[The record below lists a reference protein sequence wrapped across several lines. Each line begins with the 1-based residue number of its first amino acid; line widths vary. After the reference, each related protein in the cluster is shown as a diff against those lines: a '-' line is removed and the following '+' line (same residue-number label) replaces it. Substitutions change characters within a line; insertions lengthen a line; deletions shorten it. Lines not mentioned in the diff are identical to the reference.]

1 MQIYYRIQLVPILLK
16 RRLFP
21 ISIYNQLIINYRIIL
36 INISSISIEILKM
49 FNYKNTRLH
58 NELTVFNCQF
68 A

>member
-36 INISSISIEILKM
+36 INISSISIKILKI
-49 FNYKNTRLH
+49 FNYKNARLH
-58 NELTVFNCQF
+58 NKLTVFNC
-68 A
+68 

>member
-36 INISSISIEILKM
+36 INISSISIKILKI

-58 NELTVFNCQF
+58 DKLTVFNC
-68 A
+68 

>member
-58 NELTVFNCQF
+58 NELTIFNY
-68 A
+68 

>member
-49 FNYKNTRLH
+49 FNYKKHTF
-58 NELTVFNCQF
+58 T
-68 A
+68 